1 MHSTNQYLRFA
12 QAHHIKVWC
21 RLIAGRLSHSLGSK
35 NTALSLIMG
44 PPEVWQ
50 APEGPTL
57 APQRA
62 GQRQSALDGRAA
74 AKSLGAALHE
84 ALQQQLRSGKSSIL
98 CCVVCMQLIMLCDGA
113 SKSGQPLNWLIYPI
127 LRSVAISEGCAPAA
141 GC

>member
-1 MHSTNQYLRFA
+1 MNCENQYVHCA
-12 QAHHIKVWC
+12 QVYHRATFD

-62 GQRQSALDGRAA
+62 GQRQSALDSRAA
-74 AKSLGAALHE
+74 AKSPGAVLHE
-84 ALQQQLRSGKSSIL
+84 ALQEQLRSGKIGVLSI
-98 CCVVCMQLIMLCDGA
+98 CMQLIMLHDGA
-113 SKSGQPLNWLIYPI
+113 SRSGQPLNTLIHRVFGTI
-127 LRSVAISEGCAPAA
+127 VSCNF
-141 GC
+141 